1 MEMRI
6 VSLLLKDLGL
16 RWGSTIGDI
25 DPPSK
30 HTFDVQLNFNWFCL
44 FCVHFSLIVS
54 NIEFHNVQYL
64 PYPLNI
70 LNYKSCWLLFSF
82 LFFPSLPNMV
92 LSECWSGCS
101 LQSSHAEVSFQVLI
115 QRFGSKHAAG
125 TLGKEYIAQRR
136 TKAHIL
142 AFSQKFKGV
151 LTLREVHDSK
161 GNNLGVGSAQYWNY
175 YVTTVCTLKAFW
187 GTHTAHLSLMFSL

>member
-1 MEMRI
+1 MSSKIQWKFDCTASDYIRPYRLFLSVLFTEMKWYPISMEMRI

-30 HTFDVQLNFNWFCL
+30 RTFDVQLNFNWFCL

-92 LSECWSGCS
+92 LSERWSGCS

-125 TLGKEYIAQRR
+125 TLGKEYIAQGR
-136 TKAHIL
+136 L
-142 AFSQKFKGV
+142 
-151 LTLREVHDSK
+151 
-161 GNNLGVGSAQYWNY
+161 
-175 YVTTVCTLKAFW
+175 
-187 GTHTAHLSLMFSL
+187 